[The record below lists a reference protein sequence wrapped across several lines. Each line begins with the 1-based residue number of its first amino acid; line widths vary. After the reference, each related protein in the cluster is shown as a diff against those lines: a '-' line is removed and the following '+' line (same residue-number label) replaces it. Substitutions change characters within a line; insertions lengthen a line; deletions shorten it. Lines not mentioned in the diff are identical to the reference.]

1 MDRDIRLEPGHRD
14 RPVPSCHADREGKR
28 EFDGLPF
35 GFRAQFCLG
44 PSTAELRQQY
54 GVSITVVRNAM
65 NWMKALG
72 LVEGL
77 PGVGVFVVER

>member
-1 MDRDIRLEPGHRD
+1 M
-14 RPVPSCHADREGKR
+14 
-28 EFDGLPF
+28 
-35 GFRAQFCLG
+35 
-44 PSTAELRQQY
+44 
-54 GVSITVVRNAM
+54 SITVVRNAM